1 MLSCEQKHA
10 TTAFQHY
17 LLYAIVKNNYMFK
30 ITRLLLTA
38 FVLSAQFVMAQHG
51 VLKGTVRDTSANE
64 GIIGATVFLEG
75 TSIGTATDTEGNY
88 VLSAVPAGTYNLIFS
103 SIGYKTKKIT
113 GVKILAGKVLK
124 LNVDLEL
131 DAEELGD
138 VVIIAAR
145 ETDSDISVIEEIKSS
160 EQVVN
165 GISAEQISR
174 SQDRDAAQVLTRVPG
189 VTITQNRFVNI
200 RGVGQRYNAVML
212 NGVFAPSTEVDIRS
226 FSFDLI
232 PSNVIDRML
241 VYKSGSADLPGD
253 FAGGVIKLYTRN
265 AVNENATSV
274 TLGTGYRAN
283 STFQKAF
290 FTQGSSTDFLGF
302 DNGFRSIPNGAKN
315 INLRD
320 LTLNQAT
327 EVGKTFKNNFAIK
340 ERTTLPDMK
349 FGMNVARKFKLG
361 GKQATNFT
369 TLSYSATNMNYN
381 PNRFRYNKQINTERP
396 NKQFDYRD
404 QVYNRSVNIGVMSN
418 FKYYFTDRTVL
429 EFNNMFNQLS
439 DDETIIREGVTPIDK
454 PGVLWR
460 NYSFQYVSRSIY
472 SGQLQL
478 THKFNEERT
487 SITGAVGMNYVSRN
501 EPDMRRFRSF
511 RPLEDPEAGFILQDP
526 ASGTNLFDMSRF
538 YSNLSETQ
546 FSNGITLEHKF
557 APADAEKDV
566 LAKAISVKGG
576 YYVDYRNRMFEAR
589 YFTYSLRNKDEAKEA
604 LLRLPAQQAFANDNL
619 SVANGF
625 SFSEGTDPNYTY
637 TGLNTLVSGFAALT
651 LPIKNLNIAAGTR
664 VEHNIQ
670 ELRTFDGTG
679 NKLNYNFP
687 VTKLLPFTNISYS
700 INDKNKLRASY
711 SRTLNRPEFRE
722 LAPFLYYDFA
732 FDANIFGNPNLKV
745 ASIDNVDLRYE
756 FYPNIG
762 EMISFGVFYK
772 YFRDPIESKISVAGL
787 APQFS
792 FINADYAFNYGAEL
806 EVRKSFA
813 DLISAPVLNNM
824 SVILNAAYIVS
835 EVDLGSVVTSQN
847 QVRALQGQSPY
858 VINAGLYHNGKV
870 NVAVMYNVIGPRIF
884 AVGDALFP
892 TVYEMPRHAM
902 DLTVSKSFGKHLE
915 MKFGIQDLLNFQYR
929 FYQDTNE
936 DGKIKTKGKAEDI
949 DDPIN
954 VFRRGSYY
962 NLSVT
967 YKF

>member
-1 MLSCEQKHA
+1 MSNFIKVMPKIL
-10 TTAFQHY
+10 TA
-17 LLYAIVKNNYMFK
+17 
-30 ITRLLLTA
+30 LLLILFSFHFT
-38 FVLSAQFVMAQHG
+38 FAQDG
-51 VLKGTVRDTSANE
+51 ILRGTVSDTVAKE
-64 GIIGATVFLEG
+64 GIIGATILLEG
-75 TSIGTATDTEGNY
+75 TSIGTATDMEGNY
-88 VLSAVPAGTYNLIFS
+88 ALNAVPAGTYNVIFS
-103 SIGYKTKKIT
+103 SIGYKTQKVT
-113 GVKILAGKVLK
+113 GVKILAGKVTRI
-124 LNVDLEL
+124 NVNLEL
-131 DAEELGD
+131 DAGELGD
-138 VVIIAAR
+138 VVIVAAR
-145 ETDSDISVIEEIKSS
+145 ETNSDISVVEEIKSS
-160 EQVVN
+160 EQVVS

-174 SQDRDAAQVLTRVPG
+174 SQDRDAAQVLTRIPG
-189 VTITQNRFVNI
+189 VTITENKFVNI

-212 NGVFAPSTEVDIRS
+212 NGAIAPSTEVDIRS

-253 FAGGVIKLYTRN
+253 FAGGVIKLFTRN
-265 AVNENATSV
+265 AVNENFTNVSI
-274 TLGTGYRAN
+274 GTGYRTN

-302 DNGFRSIPNGAKN
+302 DNGFRSIPAGARN
-315 INLRD
+315 TNLRD
-320 LTLNQAT
+320 LTLNEAT
-327 EVGKTFKNNFAIK
+327 EVGKTFQNNFAIK

-349 FGMNVARKFKLG
+349 FGMNLGRKFKLG

-369 TLSYSATNMNYN
+369 ALSYSATNMNYVA
-381 PNRFRYNKQINTERP
+381 NRFRYNKQIDTERP
-396 NKQFDYRD
+396 NKQFDYKD
-404 QVYNRSVNIGVMSN
+404 QVFNRSVNIGVMSN
-418 FKYYFTDRTVL
+418 FKYYLTNRTTL

-439 DDETIIREGVTPIDK
+439 DDETIIREGITPIDK
-454 PGVLWR
+454 SGVLWR

-478 THKFNEERT
+478 THKLNEERT
-487 SITGAVGMNYVSRN
+487 SITGIVGMNYINRN

-511 RPLEDPEAGFILQDP
+511 RPLEDPEAGFTLQDP
-526 ASGTNLFDMSRF
+526 ASGSNLFDMSRF

-557 APADAEKDV
+557 APAGAEESV

-589 YFTYSLRNKDEAKEA
+589 YFTYSLRNKDQAKEA
-604 LLRLPAQQAFANDNL
+604 LLRLPAQQAFANENL

-637 TGLNTLVSGFAALT
+637 TGLNTLISGFAAVT
-651 LPIKNLNIAAGTR
+651 LPIENLNIAAGIR
-664 VEHNIQ
+664 VEHNTQ
-670 ELRTFDGTG
+670 ELRTFDGIG
-679 NKLNYNFP
+679 DKLNYNFP
-687 VTKLLPFTNISYS
+687 VTKLLPFTNISYA
-700 INDKNKLRASY
+700 IDGRNKIRASY

-732 FDANIFGNPNLKV
+732 FDANRFGNPELKT

-756 FYPNIG
+756 FYPNAG
-762 EMISFGVFYK
+762 EMISFGIFYK
-772 YFRDPIESKISVAGL
+772 YFNAPIESKISVAGL

-813 DLISAPVLNNM
+813 DLISVPVLNNM
-824 SVILNAAYIVS
+824 SVVLNAAYIVS
-835 EVDLGSVVTSQN
+835 QVDLGSTVTSQD

-858 VINAGLYHNGKV
+858 VINAGLYHNGKL
-870 NVAVMYNVIGPRIF
+870 NVALMYNVIGPRIF

-892 TVYEMPRHAM
+892 TVYEMPRHAI
-902 DLTVSKSFGKHLE
+902 DLTISKSFGKHVE
-915 MKFGIQDLLNFQYR
+915 VKFGVQDLLNYQYR

-936 DGKIKTKGKAEDI
+936 DGKIRIKGNDAEK

-962 NLSVT
+962 NMSVT